1 MCSASSPE
9 ATSPLAMTGM
19 DTARFTSRM
28 MSQSARPAY
37 ICTRVRPCTATA
49 AAPLRSHIAANCTAF
64 TSPPSQPLRNF
75 TVTGTSTAAAT
86 AETISAA
93 SSGVRIRALP
103 SPLLTILPTGQPM
116 LMSMMSAPD
125 ISRARRAPSAITAG
139 SWPKICAATGRPSS
153 GGM

>member
-1 MCSASSPE
+1 MCAASAPLT
-9 ATSPLAMTGM
+9 TSPLAMTGM

-37 ICTRVRPCTATA
+37 ICARVRPCTATA
-49 AAPLRSHIAANCTAF
+49 AAPAPSQSRAKATAF

-93 SSGVRIRALP
+93 SPGVRIRALP

>member
-1 MCSASSPE
+1 
-9 ATSPLAMTGM
+9 
-19 DTARFTSRM
+19 

-37 ICTRVRPCTATA
+37 ICARVRPCTATA
-49 AAPLRSHIAANCTAF
+49 AAPAASQSRAKATAF

-93 SSGVRIRALP
+93 SEGERISALP

-116 LMSMMSAPD
+116 FMSIMSARE
-125 ISRARRAPSAITAG
+125 ISAALLAPSAITSG
-139 SWPKICAATGRPSS
+139 SCPKICAATGRPSRS
-153 GGM
+153 GTYSSAAVFLSS

>member
-1 MCSASSPE
+1 
-9 ATSPLAMTGM
+9 M

-37 ICTRVRPCTATA
+37 ICARVRPCTATA
-49 AAPLRSHIAANCTAF
+49 AAPAALAHCRANATAF